1 MKRSTKLLVIGVVLL
16 VLGCG
21 VTFLQYL
28 NFTSADRQGPDGPE
42 LLPLAVLDFAMSI
55 CGYLGAA
62 LTAVA
67 IGLKVAA
74 GGDAR
79 AVLPDLDDELDDEI
93 ALGRGPA

>member
-1 MKRSTKLLVIGVVLL
+1 MKGSTKLLVIGVVLL

-28 NFTSADRQGPDGPE
+28 NVTSADRQGPDGPE